1 EKIRSYFFAK
11 IHLWNLKILQKVNLF
26 SHTFF
31 LASHEITTHM
41 RSYTKI
47 FALLLTVITFTNCST
62 PKIASLQSADIYRID
77 STITQDSSIVNY
89 YRPFK
94 EKMEQEMNRVIGH
107 TTNSLTKSRSEAEFT
122 AGNFFVDAMLAIG
135 QRIDPT
141 AQISLATKGGIR
153 SEVNKGPITVGNIFE
168 LMPFENAIS
177 ILELSG
183 QDINTLLHF
192 IAKTGGQPIGGMTM
206 KIKDQ
211 QPFDVMIQGQPFDIN
226 KTYKLVTYDYL
237 ANGGDY
243 VVGLTSAVKGVDT
256 GIIVRN
262 GLIDYSEQLTE
273 EGKSIDTT
281 LDGRGKIIK

>member
-1 EKIRSYFFAK
+1 RGQITTYSLFEKIRSYFFAK

-62 PKIASLQSADIYRID
+62 PKIASLQSADIY
-77 STITQDSSIVNY
+77 IVNY

-153 SEVNKGPITVGNIFE
+153 SEVNKGPITVGN
-168 LMPFENAIS
+168 
-177 ILELSG
+177 
-183 QDINTLLHF
+183 
-192 IAKTGGQPIGGMTM
+192 
-206 KIKDQ
+206 
-211 QPFDVMIQGQPFDIN
+211 
-226 KTYKLVTYDYL
+226 
-237 ANGGDY
+237 
-243 VVGLTSAVKGVDT
+243 
-256 GIIVRN
+256 
-262 GLIDYSEQLTE
+262 
-273 EGKSIDTT
+273 
-281 LDGRGKIIK
+281 

>member
-1 EKIRSYFFAK
+1 
-11 IHLWNLKILQKVNLF
+11 
-26 SHTFF
+26 
-31 LASHEITTHM
+31 M

-153 SEVNKGPITVGNIFE
+153 SEVDKGPITVGNIFE

-243 VVGLTSAVKGVDT
+243 VEGLTSPLKRVDT

-262 GLIDYSEQLTE
+262 GLIDYIEQLTK
-273 EGKSIDTT
+273 EGKSINTT
-281 LDGRGKIIK
+281 LDGRVKIIK